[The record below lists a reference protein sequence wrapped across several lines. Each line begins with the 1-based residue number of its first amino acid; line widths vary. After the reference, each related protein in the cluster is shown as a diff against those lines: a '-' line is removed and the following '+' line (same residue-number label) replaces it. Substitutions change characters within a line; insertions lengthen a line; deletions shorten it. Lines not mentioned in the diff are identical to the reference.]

1 MLFAR
6 ALFGRRSNIRRRKTG
21 VASVTLEAA
30 SDLEGPL
37 CERSRTRELR
47 WTPFSG
53 PKWGVAKVEPA
64 ELNTS
69 WS

>member
-1 MLFAR
+1 MFDHEVSQVQPVPGLFDS
-6 ALFGRRSNIRRRKTG
+6 L
-21 VASVTLEAA
+21 VDEEAIA
-30 SDLEGPL
+30 NWKADKV
-37 CERSRTRELR
+37 R

>member
-1 MLFAR
+1 MQKGAVP
-6 ALFGRRSNIRRRKTG
+6 FGGGYGQS
-21 VASVTLEAA
+21 ASVDEV
-30 SDLEGPL
+30 GM
-37 CERSRTRELR
+37 R